1 MASRGGQALLAAI
14 EGYKGGQG
22 GSKEHEQIMSHL
34 DRIHKE
40 AESGHASDHGD
51 SPGKREA
58 GLAAGQRE
66 IASERGHDGGDNNL
80 KANDRSPF
88 PLGEPEIG
96 DPAKGR
102 WEERKLSATG
112 AVPTQGNRFSQ
123 KAGPEAHSGATS
135 FRTVAATRAADAH
148 MHEPEKMSGGNK
160 TAQTP
165 GGPEVGEKR
174 IGDVPA
180 PAKAGAD
187 RNKLEGAYE
196 KVPAYVGKEPIG
208 KDQWERAAQGV
219 RKRFA
224 KVA

>member
-1 MASRGGQALLAAI
+1 MASRQGKALLAAI

-22 GSKEHEQIMSHL
+22 GQQEHEQIMSHL

-66 IASERGHDGGDNNL
+66 LPSEREHGGGENNT
-80 KANDRSPF
+80 KSNERASF

-123 KAGPEAHSGATS
+123 KAGPEARSGATS
-135 FRTVAATRAADAH
+135 FRTVAATRAADAR
-148 MHEPEKMSGGNK
+148 MHEPEKMGGGNK

-165 GGPEVGEKR
+165 GPAEDNEKR
-174 IGDVPA
+174 IGDVAA

-187 RNKLEGAYE
+187 RNNLETSYE

-219 RKRFA
+219 RKKFA
-224 KVA
+224 KV